1 MFLSGG
7 PGSGPGGHHSHQQ
20 DEMNDELS
28 PRPQDVESQA
38 AADGGLAASHAE
50 DPADLLPRPGQD
62 DPGTFMV
69 VHLRGWVDPGSAG
82 RIAMDTIIGQTD
94 PEPVAAF
101 DDDQIIDYR
110 SRRPMMR
117 VVDGVLEKVTWPGAE
132 VALGHDGQGHRVV
145 TVTGDEPDRHWRRF
159 AGSIVDLARS
169 LDVGMMVG
177 LGAFPAPVPHTR
189 PISVVATASNA
200 ELAGRVGFQPGQ
212 LDVPAGVQAVIEWE
226 MARAGI
232 PAVGLW
238 APVPHYA
245 ANMDQPAGSVAL
257 IEALD
262 DLTGLAISTEALAEA
277 AVHTRR
283 TLDALIAEDPQHEML
298 VKALERHLDSMGS
311 TTDIELPSGDELADE
326 IQRFLDTQN

>member
-1 MFLSGG
+1 
-7 PGSGPGGHHSHQQ
+7 
-20 DEMNDELS
+20 MNDEQS
-28 PRPQDVESQA
+28 PRSHETARIPA
-38 AADGGLAASHAE
+38 AGDENTGSAPFPAE
-50 DPADLLPRPGQD
+50 NGDYVLPHSTED
-62 DPGTFMV
+62 HPGTVMV

-82 RIAMDTIIGQTD
+82 RIAMDTIIGQAD
-94 PEPVAAF
+94 PEPVASF

-117 VVDGVLEKVTWPGAE
+117 VVDGVLEKLIWPRVE
-132 VALGHDGQGHRVV
+132 VGLGHDRRGQRVV

-159 AGSIVDLARS
+159 AGAMVDLALD
-169 LDVGMMVG
+169 LDVEMMVG

-189 PISVVATASNA
+189 PVSIVATASSR
-200 ELAGRVGFQPGQ
+200 ELATRVGFQPGQ
-212 LDVPAGVQAVIEWE
+212 LDVPAGVQAVLEWE

-232 PAVGLW
+232 PSVGLW

-262 DLTGLAISTEALAEA
+262 DLTGMGISTDSLTEA

-298 VKALERHLDSMGS
+298 VKALERHLDAMGS

>member
-1 MFLSGG
+1 
-7 PGSGPGGHHSHQQ
+7 
-20 DEMNDELS
+20 MNDAPS
-28 PRPQDVESQA
+28 PRPQDPEQYRAPATA
-38 AADGGLAASHAE
+38 AAGSTP
-50 DPADLLPRPGQD
+50 PAPGITATDNESDLLPHDLPEDRPQD
-62 DPGTFMV
+62 TQAGPGTVMV

-82 RIAMDTIIGQTD
+82 RIAMDTIIGQAD
-94 PEPVAAF
+94 PEPVASF
-101 DDDQIIDYR
+101 DADQIIDYR

-117 VVDGVLEKVTWPGAE
+117 VSDGVLEKITWPGIE
-132 VALGHDGQGHRVV
+132 VGLGQDSSGRRIV
-145 TVTGDEPDRHWRRF
+145 TVSGDEPDRHWRGF
-159 AGSIVDLARS
+159 SASMVELALS
-169 LDVGMMVG
+169 LEVEMMVG

-189 PISVVATASNA
+189 PIAIVATASDS
-200 ELAGRVGFQPGQ
+200 ELAGRVGYQPGQ
-212 LDVPAGVQAVIEWE
+212 LDVPAGVQAVVEWE

-262 DLTGLAISTEALAEA
+262 DLTGLEISTEALTEA

-298 VKALERHLDSMGS
+298 VKALERHLDSMGA